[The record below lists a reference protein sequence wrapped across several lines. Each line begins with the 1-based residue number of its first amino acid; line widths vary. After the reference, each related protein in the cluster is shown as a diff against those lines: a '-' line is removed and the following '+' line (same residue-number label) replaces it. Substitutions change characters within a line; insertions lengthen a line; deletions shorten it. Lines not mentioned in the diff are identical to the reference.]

1 MKKMTNLMLANKKK
15 EERNEMK
22 SDTPDQKMFPKVQ
35 SSSW

>member
-1 MKKMTNLMLANKKK
+1 MTNLMLANKK

-22 SDTPDQKMFPKVQ
+22 SDTPEQKMFPKVQ